1 MKDKIIINI
10 ESQIIAK
17 QKLLKDNYKL
27 LKQNVK
33 ENEYLKELLVEYEK
47 YNDTLIQEQNM
58 QIEAF
63 ESLHRHIDSIL
74 EENLSKNDIK
84 NLNREKKE
92 IIAEL
97 NKLK

>member
-1 MKDKIIINI
+1 MKDKTVINI

-33 ENEYLKELLVEYEK
+33 MNEYLTVVLNKYEGYNEL
-47 YNDTLIQEQNM
+47 LIQEQNM
-58 QIEAF
+58 QMEAF
-63 ESLHRHIDSIL
+63 RSIHRHIDSIL
-74 EENLSKNDIK
+74 EENKSLSKNDIK

-92 IIAEL
+92 ITSEL
-97 NKLK
+97 NR

>member
-63 ESLHRHIDSIL
+63 DLLQKHIDSIL

>member
-1 MKDKIIINI
+1 MLLS
-10 ESQIIAK
+10 SQI
-17 QKLLKDNYKL
+17 LKDNYKL